1 MRILTLVLSVF
12 IGMAPLSAMAGPGH
26 GHSHGP
32 VEITKAQAEKIA
44 SYRVAEMVLAQ
55 EIHESW
61 ASILPTNTEKTRIDE
76 SSQWV
81 VTYSNDEALDPEKA
95 LLFVFLSSAGE
106 FVSSKFAGE

>member
-1 MRILTLVLSVF
+1 MRISTLALTFLL
-12 IGMAPLSAMAGPGH
+12 GLAPLSAMASEGH

-32 VEITKAQAEKIA
+32 VDITRAQAEKIA

-61 ASILPTNTEKTRIDE
+61 SSILPATAEKTMVGD

-81 VTYSNDEALDPEKA
+81 VIYTNDEALDPEKSE
-95 LLFVFLSSAGE
+95 LFIFLSAAGE
-106 FVSSKFAGE
+106 FIASNFTGM